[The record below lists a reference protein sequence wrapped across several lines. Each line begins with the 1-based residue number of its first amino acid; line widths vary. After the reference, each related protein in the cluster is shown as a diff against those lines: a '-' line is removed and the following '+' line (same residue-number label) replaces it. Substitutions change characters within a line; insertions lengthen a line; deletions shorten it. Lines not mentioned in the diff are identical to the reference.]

1 MEAISGNPAKCP
13 YCFNILLKLIFQKEF
28 KFAQQIH
35 CMLPS
40 LKEVAKK
47 RRIMGLTQQKL
58 ARLSGVS
65 QSLIAKLESQKI
77 DPSYTKVK
85 AIFDA
90 LEHLQTETEIRA
102 EEVLQSKVIE
112 VQKSD
117 PVSKAV
123 QTMAEYGYSQLPVF
137 DGDHAVGSISE
148 KTIIRKVSAGKD
160 LSYVSKLSVGYV
172 MEDAFPQVGEDAPL
186 PLISSLLQVYS
197 AVLISAKG
205 KVVGIITK
213 ADLLKMLL

>member
-1 MEAISGNPAKCP
+1 
-13 YCFNILLKLIFQKEF
+13 
-28 KFAQQIH
+28 
-35 CMLPS
+35 MLPS
-40 LKEVAKK
+40 LDEVAKK

-58 ARLSGVS
+58 ARLVGVS

-90 LEHLQTETEIRA
+90 LEQLQTETEVRA
-102 EEVLQSKVIE
+102 EEMLHSNVIG

-137 DGDHAVGSISE
+137 DGEHAVGSISE
-148 KTIIRKVSAGKD
+148 KTIIGKVSAGKD
-160 LSYVSKLSVGYV
+160 LSQVSKRSVGEV
-172 MEDAFPQVGEDAPL
+172 MEDVFPQVGKDAPL

-197 AVLISAKG
+197 AVLILNKG
-205 KVVGIITK
+205 KVVGIVTK
-213 ADLLKMLL
+213 ADLLKMLI

>member
-1 MEAISGNPAKCP
+1 MPNK
-13 YCFNILLKLIFQKEF
+13 
-28 KFAQQIH
+28 IH
-35 CMLPS
+35 DMLPS
-40 LKEVAKK
+40 IEEVAKK
-47 RRIMGLTQQKL
+47 RRITGLTQQKL
-58 ARLSGVS
+58 ARLAGVS

-90 LEHLQTETEIRA
+90 LERLQTETEVRA
-102 EEVLQSKVIE
+102 EQMLHNEVVG

-148 KTIIRKVSAGKD
+148 KTIIGKVSAGKD
-160 LSYVSKLSVGYV
+160 LNQVSKLSVGDV
-172 MEDAFPQVGEDAPL
+172 MEEAFPQVGEDAPL

-197 AVLISAKG
+197 AVLISTKG
-205 KVVGIITK
+205 KVVGIVTK